1 LVRGLN
7 TAAAAAAAA
16 AALQQA
22 LGGLSHM
29 ALWLQLPMTEPAAA
43 QQQQQ
48 QDASAASGNSNSSS
62 SCCSPDWFEYW
73 CTLFTL
79 CEQSSLL
86 GVALVVPPDLPSKP
100 AVQRWLAQPLK
111 ALLLPTSERTDR
123 SMVRCF
129 CCYCALL
136 AGSAR
141 QACSAALAG
150 VGATSWGAAVAS
162 RWVASVPVEPVRVC
176 ESQEWVPA
184 LVSKPAVQRWL
195 AQPLKALLLPTSE

>member
-1 LVRGLN
+1 MFEMCIRLYTTT

-16 AALQQA
+16 LQA

-48 QDASAASGNSNSSS
+48 EASAPSANSSS
-62 SCCSPDWFEYW
+62 SSSPDWFEYW

-100 AVQRWLAQPLK
+100 SVQRWLAQPLK
-111 ALLLPTSERTDR
+111 ALLLPTSE
-123 SMVRCF
+123 
-129 CCYCALL
+129 YL
-136 AGSAR
+136 
-141 QACSAALAG
+141 
-150 VGATSWGAAVAS
+150 TSYAILYTA
-162 RWVASVPVEPVRVC
+162 
-176 ESQEWVPA
+176 
-184 LVSKPAVQRWL
+184 
-195 AQPLKALLLPTSE
+195 